1 MSLIKSKVTFTNQ
14 HDITLAGLLETPVTP
29 RGYALFAHCF
39 TCGKDLNSASRIS
52 RALAEQGIAVLR
64 FDFTGLGNSSGD
76 FANSNFSS
84 NVDDLIAAASFL
96 DRHYQAPDI
105 LVGHSLGGTAILAA
119 AQHLPSV
126 KGVVTIGAPAEPSH
140 VIKQFG
146 ADVERIRVEGE
157 SRVNLAGREFSIKR
171 QFLEDID
178 NHRLEN
184 RLDELS
190 KALLIFHSPVDTVVS
205 IEQAQKLY
213 QAARHPKS
221 FISLDKADHLLS
233 HRPDAQYVANCIAS
247 WVERYLPQ

>member
-1 MSLIKSKVTFTNQ
+1 MAVGFSEKSVTIHFIRGSHVTHQEQSHLTNSQ
-14 HDITLAGLLETPVTP
+14 GITLAGLLETPDAP

-39 TCGKDLNSASRIS
+39 TCGKDLGSASRIS
-52 RALAEQGIAVLR
+52 RALAAQGIAVLR
-64 FDFTGLGNSSGD
+64 FGFTGLGNSSGD

-84 NVDDLIAAASFL
+84 NVDDLIAAANFL
-96 DRHYQAPDI
+96 GERYQAPDI
-105 LVGHSLGGTAILAA
+105 LVGHSLGGTAVLTA
-119 AQHLPSV
+119 AQQLPSV

-146 ADVERIRVEGE
+146 ADVDRIRVDGE
-157 SRVNLAGREFSIKR
+157 SRGNLAGREFSIKR

-184 RLDELS
+184 RLGELR

-213 QAARHPKS
+213 QAARHPKM
-221 FISLDKADHLLS
+221 L
-233 HRPDAQYVANCIAS
+233 
-247 WVERYLPQ
+247 YLVGQG